1 METKIGEGKLARTV
15 NSEVELQGGRY
26 FTTLSGLLI
35 PEEWRDV
42 CDRIVSHK
50 APKEWSK
57 AMARAAP
64 ADYSEVKAAKESHE

>member
-26 FTTLSGLLI
+26 FTALSRLLI

-42 CDRIVSHK
+42 CEWIVSHK
-50 APKEWSK
+50 APKEGRE
-57 AMARAAP
+57 AMASAAP
-64 ADYSEVKAAKESHE
+64 KESHGHIVVIG